1 MTDYILNGVLGLAVG
16 DALGQPAQGKT
27 RESLKFSPVLEM
39 RQGLW
44 SDDTSLTLCT
54 LASLR
59 ENDWRLD
66 YHDLLRR
73 FAKWLEYGYLTPEG
87 VAFDIGAT
95 TKQALLNYLNG
106 VPLECCAPR
115 NEWNCGNGCLLYTSD
130 AADD

>member
-73 FAKWLEYGYLTPEG
+73 FAKWLEYGYLTP
-87 VAFDIGAT
+87 D
-95 TKQALLNYLNG
+95 KQRTAHLFQYA
-106 VPLECCAPR
+106 VPQLTPYSPS
-115 NEWNCGNGCLLYTSD
+115 L
-130 AADD
+130 

>member
-73 FAKWLEYGYLTPEG
+73 FAKWLEYGYLT
-87 VAFDIGAT
+87 AW
-95 TKQALLNYLNG
+95 
-106 VPLECCAPR
+106 PLILAQQRSRRC
-115 NEWNCGNGCLLYTSD
+115 
-130 AADD
+130 

>member
-54 LASLR
+54 
-59 ENDWRLD
+59 
-66 YHDLLRR
+66 
-73 FAKWLEYGYLTPEG
+73 
-87 VAFDIGAT
+87 
-95 TKQALLNYLNG
+95 
-106 VPLECCAPR
+106 
-115 NEWNCGNGCLLYTSD
+115 
-130 AADD
+130 

>member
-95 TKQALLNYLNG
+95 TKQ
-106 VPLECCAPR
+106 EI
-115 NEWNCGNGCLLYTSD
+115 
-130 AADD
+130 